1 MATSVDSLIDDVARR
16 AVVDPEFRKL
26 AVSNPEKALAHFTDK
41 PLPAGIS
48 IRFVDNSG
56 STKTFVL
63 PPLMTSNG
71 ELSEKE
77 LEQVAG
83 GGFCLCTSCCI
94 SISL

>member
-1 MATSVDSLIDDVARR
+1 MAISVDKLIDDVARR

-26 AVSNPEKALAHFTDK
+26 AVSNPEKALAQFSDK
-41 PLPAGIS
+41 PLPKGIS
-48 IRFVDNSG
+48 IHFADNSG

-63 PPLMTSNG
+63 PPLMTPTG

-83 GGFCLCTSCCI
+83 GWCLCTSCCI
-94 SISL
+94 SISI